1 MNVVD
6 NHFLTTDPTVIKIVK
21 SVMANC
27 DGKVFI
33 TTRLGLDAR
42 ANGENV
48 ECFTATTDGK
58 LSSVEQYTEA
68 EWDVVL
74 LRMMLAN
81 TPIAVVERE
90 NVLDARSQLYS
101 LMNAGKTLPQAVSAL
116 LPE

>member
-6 NHFLTTDPTVIKIVK
+6 TYFLTTNPTVVNEVK
-21 SVMANC
+21 AALANC

-33 TTRLGLDAR
+33 TTRLGLDIR
-42 ANGENV
+42 ESGESV
-48 ECFTATTDGK
+48 ECFTATTDGG
-58 LSSVEQYTEA
+58 LSPVEQYTDA

-74 LRMMLAN
+74 VQLMLAI

-90 NVLDARSQLYS
+90 NVLDARNLLYK
-101 LMNAGKTLPQAVSAL
+101 LMGAGKSLPQALLAL